1 MPQKNSKK
9 LQIQNNKKLKV
20 DIKKTQFYDVT
31 AFLKNYLINKK
42 TMQKNTFKKLVSIF
56 AITSIFALNNI
67 NTALAF
73 YSDMPETNAYYKEI
87 QELYDAKR
95 LPEYTDN
102 KLNPDSKLKTV
113 DFYEL
118 LFTYANVPLSTEI
131 NLPFTNTDNKATYA
145 KYLQTAIDF
154 GLIQTDNKT
163 FDINQT
169 ITKYQALSTMFKTLG
184 IGVNYFFDQS
194 KFTFKDLD
202 KTSDAAAVAMKALEL
217 GITETD
223 KPENFRKSKRI
234 TKTEAI
240 DYLYKI
246 YKYSPTATFTIQV
259 TPVQQSNQSTYTST
273 EKELID
279 NDAFAKLLSIWD
291 QLKTTYYYKDQIND
305 TDLINGAIKGM
316 VEKANDIYT
325 VYESPTDAEKLLGS
339 LSSKEYEGVGMTIE
353 LIDKKPTI
361 IAPFNDSPADKA
373 GLKAN
378 DIVLKID
385 GTDVSDKTLEEI
397 TAKIKGKAGT
407 TVKITVLR
415 DNKEKTFSIT
425 REKITYKNVYSK
437 TLTKDKKTIGY
448 IQVNVFGADT
458 YSDFVTQASDLLKQK
473 VSGFIIDL
481 RNNPGGYMDSAIQ
494 LIGLFTKEK
503 KLAVELKFSDDSIE
517 KYNTDGNGLL
527 AGYKTVVLMNNGS
540 ASASEIF
547 AGALKDYNFAKLVGD
562 KSFGKGVVQQ
572 LTTYKDGSIFKYTI
586 SEWLTPKGTSI
597 NKMGI
602 TPDLSVTDATK
613 QLDKALEQ
621 F

>member
-1 MPQKNSKK
+1 MKKNTLKK
-9 LQIQNNKKLKV
+9 LI
-20 DIKKTQFYDVT
+20 
-31 AFLKNYLINKK
+31 
-42 TMQKNTFKKLVSIF
+42 SIF
-56 AITSIFALNNI
+56 AITSIFAFNSV

-73 YSDMPETNAYYKEI
+73 YSDMPETNVYYKEI

-102 KLNPDSKLKTV
+102 KLNPETRLKTV

-118 LFTYANVPLSTEI
+118 LFTYASVPLSTEI
-131 NLPFTNTDNKATYA
+131 NLPFTNTDNTSSYA
-145 KYLQTAIDF
+145 KYLQTALDF
-154 GLIQTDNKT
+154 GLISADNKI

-194 KFTFKDLD
+194 KFPFKDLD
-202 KTSDAAAVAMKALEL
+202 KTSDIAAVAIKALEL
-217 GITETD
+217 GITEKD
-223 KPENFRKSKRI
+223 KPENFKKAKRI
-234 TKTEAI
+234 TKAEAI

-259 TPVQQSNQSTYTST
+259 TPVQKSNQSNYSLT
-273 EKELID
+273 EKELI
-279 NDAFAKLLSIWD
+279 NNEAFAKLLSIWD
-291 QLKTTYYYKDQIND
+291 QLQTNFYYKDELND

-325 VYESPTDAEKLLGS
+325 VYEEPIDAEKLLGS
-339 LSSKEYEGVGMTIE
+339 LSSKEYEGVGMSLE
-353 LIDKKPTI
+353 LIDKNATI
-361 IAPFNDSPADKA
+361 VAPFNGSPADKA

-378 DIVLKID
+378 DIIIKVD
-385 GTDVSDKTLEEI
+385 GVDVTTNTLEEI
-397 TAKIKGKAGT
+397 TSKIKGKAGT
-407 TVKITVLR
+407 IVKITILR
-415 DNKEKTFSIT
+415 DGKEKTFSVT
-425 REKITYKNVYSK
+425 REKITHKNVSSK
-437 TLTKDKKTIGY
+437 TLTKGKKTIGY

-458 YSDFVTQASDLLKQK
+458 YSDFVTQANDLLKQK

-494 LIGLFTKEK
+494 MIGLFSKEK
-503 KLAVELKFSDDSIE
+503 KTAVELKFSDDSIE
-517 KYNTDGNGLL
+517 KYSTDGNGLL
-527 AGYKTVVLMNNGS
+527 AGYKTVVLINNGS
-540 ASASEIF
+540 ASASEIV
-547 AGALKDYNFAKLVGD
+547 AGALKDYNLAKLVGD
-562 KSFGKGVVQQ
+562 KSFGKGVVQE
-572 LTTYKDGSIFKYTI
+572 LTKYTDGSLFKYTI

-602 TPDLSVTDATK
+602 SPDISVTDVTK